1 MADVAATA
9 RRRSVRTPSAPQVR
23 AGLNRKGLG
32 RWRAYDERLAP
43 VLPMLAPW
51 VERFGYEAE

>member
-9 RRRSVRTPSAPQVR
+9 RSRAVRTPSAPQVR

-32 RWRAYDERLAP
+32 RWRAYERELAPIAP
-43 VLPMLAPW
+43 VLASW
-51 VERFGYEAE
+51 VQALGYDA